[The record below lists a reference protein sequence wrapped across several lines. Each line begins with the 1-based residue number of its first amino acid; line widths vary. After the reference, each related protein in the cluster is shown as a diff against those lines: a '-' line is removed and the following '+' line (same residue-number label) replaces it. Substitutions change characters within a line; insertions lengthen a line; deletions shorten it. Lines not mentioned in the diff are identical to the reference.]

1 HHETP
6 GTPSHQDY
14 STPTHHETNH
24 HSHHAKEKGLPDTG
38 NDDSTHNVTLFGGL
52 LALLGSLFFFGNK
65 RRNRKDEH

>member
-1 HHETP
+1 MRHQVQ
-6 GTPSHQDY
+6 PSHQDY

-52 LALLGSLFFFGNK
+52 LALIRFFILL
-65 RRNRKDEH
+65 RKQT

>member
-1 HHETP
+1 ML
-6 GTPSHQDY
+6 
-14 STPTHHETNH
+14 
-24 HSHHAKEKGLPDTG
+24 KKGLPDTG